1 MINTNQQAL
10 LELLKASLFDTE
22 PSFPEGVDWDAVL
35 QEAKDQTVVALAA
48 PYVPSQESGKW
59 QVPVKQNTATFLNLL
74 NEQTNLIQ
82 LFQASN
88 IPLVILK
95 GFAAAMYYPA
105 PLRRSMGDVDFLV
118 PPEYFEKARKLMDEN
133 EYEFSSNHGTDR
145 DYSYTK
151 RSAVL
156 ELHHRYSDEKWDID
170 PLILKSFPD
179 ISTRELFNH
188 RFPVLPEMVNGL
200 ILLDHVRHH
209 LQGGLGIR
217 QIIDWMMFVHA
228 NLSDE
233 SWKSSFSD
241 LALQAGL
248 ETLAITMTSMCK
260 QYFGL
265 PDPITW
271 CDSAEEATTQ
281 ELLEA
286 VFNYGNFG
294 SKLTEEIHPSEYITI
309 SARRM
314 GLFRFLQTRGEQNW
328 ENSQKHP
335 FLRHFAWLYQI
346 FRYITRG
353 TVALFRG
360 ENIAKGMSSGT
371 EKYDLL
377 ERLGLNR

>member
-1 MINTNQQAL
+1 MININQQAL

-48 PYVPSQESGKW
+48 PHVPSQESGKW
-59 QVPVKQNTATFLNLL
+59 QVPVAQNTAIFLNLL
-74 NEQTNLIQ
+74 NEQTKLIQ
-82 LFQASN
+82 LCQAAD

-118 PPEYFEKARKLMDEN
+118 PPEYFEQARALMEEN
-133 EYEFSSNHGTDR
+133 EYEFHSDHGTDR

-151 RSAVL
+151 RGVVL

-170 PLILKSFPD
+170 PLILKSFPA
-179 ISTRELFNH
+179 IGTRELFH
-188 RFPVLPEMVNGL
+188 HQFPVLPEMVNGL

-228 NLSDE
+228 HLSDE
-233 SWKSSFSD
+233 NWKSSFSE
-241 LALQAGL
+241 LARQAGL
-248 ETLAITMTSMCK
+248 ETLAVTMTSMCK

-265 PDPITW
+265 PDLITW
-271 CDSAEEATTQ
+271 CDSADEATTR

-286 VFNYGNFG
+286 VLNYGNFG
-294 SKLTEEIHPSEYITI
+294 SKLTEEIQPSEYITI

-314 GLFRFLQTRGEQNW
+314 GLFRFLQTRGEENW
-328 ENSQKHP
+328 KNSQNHP
-335 FLRHFAWLYQI
+335 FLRHFAWMYQI
-346 FRYITRG
+346 YRYITRG
-353 TVALFRG
+353 TAALFRG

>member
-1 MINTNQQAL
+1 
-10 LELLKASLFDTE
+10 
-22 PSFPEGVDWDAVL
+22 
-35 QEAKDQTVVALAA
+35 
-48 PYVPSQESGKW
+48 
-59 QVPVKQNTATFLNLL
+59 
-74 NEQTNLIQ
+74 
-82 LFQASN
+82 
-88 IPLVILK
+88 
-95 GFAAAMYYPA
+95 
-105 PLRRSMGDVDFLV
+105 MGDVDFLV
-118 PPEYFEKARKLMDEN
+118 PPEYFEKARALMEEN
-133 EYEFSSNHGTDR
+133 EYEFSSDHGTDR

-151 RSAVL
+151 RGAVL

-179 ISTRELFNH
+179 ISIRELFNH

-233 SWKSSFSD
+233 SWKSNFSD

-248 ETLAITMTSMCK
+248 ETLAITMTSMC
-260 QYFGL
+260 
-265 PDPITW
+265 
-271 CDSAEEATTQ
+271 
-281 ELLEA
+281 
-286 VFNYGNFG
+286 

-328 ENSQKHP
+328 KNSQKHP

-346 FRYITRG
+346 FRYFTRG
-353 TVALFRG
+353 TAALLRG
-360 ENIAKGMSSGT
+360 EKIAKGMSSGT
-371 EKYDLL
+371 EKFDLL

>member
-1 MINTNQQAL
+1 MINGNQQTL
-10 LELLKASLFDTE
+10 LELLKASLFDIE
-22 PSFPEGVDWDAVL
+22 PSFPEKVDWDAVL

-48 PYVPSQESGKW
+48 PAVPDSESVKW
-59 QVPVKQNTATFLNLL
+59 QVPVAQNTATFLNLL
-74 NEQTNLIQ
+74 NEQTKLIR
-82 LFQASN
+82 LFDAAG

-118 PPEYFEKARKLMDEN
+118 PPEHFEKARVLMEEN
-133 EYEFSSNHGTDR
+133 DYLFRSDHGTDR

-151 RSAVL
+151 RGVVL

-170 PLILKSFPD
+170 PLILESFPD
-179 ISTRELFNH
+179 ITTRELFRH
-188 RFPVLPEMVNGL
+188 RFPVLPEMINGL

-228 NLSDE
+228 NLNDE
-233 SWKSSFSD
+233 NWKNSFSL
-241 LALQAGL
+241 LARNAGL
-248 ETLAITMTSMCK
+248 ETLAVTMTSMCK
-260 QYFGL
+260 RFFGL

-271 CDSAEEATTQ
+271 CDTADESTAR
-281 ELLEA
+281 ELLGI
-286 VFNYGNFG
+286 VFDYGNFG
-294 SKLTEEIHPSEYITI
+294 SKMTEEIHPSEYITI

-314 GLFRFLQTRGEQNW
+314 GLFRYLQTRGEQNW
-328 ENSQKHP
+328 ENSRKHP

-346 FRYITRG
+346 FRYIKRG
-353 TVALFRG
+353 TSALFRG
-360 ENIAKGMSSGT
+360 EKIAQGMSSGT
-371 EKYDLL
+371 EKFDLL